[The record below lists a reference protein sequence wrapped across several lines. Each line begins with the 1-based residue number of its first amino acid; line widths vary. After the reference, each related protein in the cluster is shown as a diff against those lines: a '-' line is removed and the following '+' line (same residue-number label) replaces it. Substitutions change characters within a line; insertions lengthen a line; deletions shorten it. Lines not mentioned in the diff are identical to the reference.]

1 MKNYHREITEK
12 SIKKAE
18 MRTYLAPHPKIT
30 HNPHRIKSMAYKE
43 MFYICSRITVEVGFG
58 KGSDVNVDQIGD
70 GETGMTVGFGW

>member
-43 MFYICSRITVEVGFG
+43 MFYICSRITPHLNTAIRQVFDIERLSG
-58 KGSDVNVDQIGD
+58 
-70 GETGMTVGFGW
+70 

>member
-43 MFYICSRITVEVGFG
+43 MFYICSRITVEVGHCKPVRLRRIF
-58 KGSDVNVDQIGD
+58 KSLI
-70 GETGMTVGFGW
+70 